1 MTTSDYSVCY
11 VCIARLLSVNEGV
24 LCTSVDYSL
33 NRHLVSM
40 MLHILQ
46 RRNNLN
52 KAFSG
57 YLVGDCLCYIGEKIW
72 SVMKNLIFLTIS
84 QQVTRFRSWIFN
96 YNSTGCYRR

>member
-40 MLHILQ
+40 MLHIL
-46 RRNNLN
+46 
-52 KAFSG
+52 A
-57 YLVGDCLCYIGEKIW
+57 EKE
-72 SVMKNLIFLTIS
+72 
-84 QQVTRFRSWIFN
+84 
-96 YNSTGCYRR
+96 